1 MGARGDGRFTGV
13 FLAVEGDDALN
24 ADAQTSTYGHHR
36 SASPAHHLPRLAI
49 TNSHAKPRRR
59 HPGEPR

>member
-1 MGARGDGRFTGV
+1 MGARDDRRFAGI

-24 ADAQTSTYGHHR
+24 ADAQTSAYSRHR

-49 TNSHAKPRRR
+49 TNSCTRPRRR